1 MSCFKRRSACVRLRN
16 SGFVFPLILFASLA
30 VGLFILTLTQYQSA
44 NRVKFQ
50 HLNDYQGAF
59 NIAWSALVEVLADI
73 QAKQWSN
80 RSFKS
85 GPKDKSASLFGG
97 SYNLRV
103 ADHDVAQYLFNVKVR
118 VSFKNKNH
126 LFYWRMKY
134 NPNLLDFTN
143 LFIPVCYEDMLDK
156 PGVTPG
162 DIDAAVDDM
171 LEKREENSEKAEE
184 IAKTVKSAPT
194 LKEALEKIGINPGK
208 VKDADKPRPA
218 PPAMPTAPTPLTLKD
233 IATLVTGADTDVVF
247 AIKDFHFGGDVAVLT
262 EEQKD
267 LLAAMA
273 KILADRPDIKI
284 ELRGHTTGLV
294 GTAESN
300 LEFSIQ
306 RAQNVADYLI
316 SVGVAAERLTVKGF
330 GREKPIASN
339 DTEAGQTKNRRV
351 EFVLSS
357 SSS

>member
-1 MSCFKRRSACVRLRN
+1 MSCFKRQLTCFRPRN

-44 NRVKFQ
+44 NRVKLQ

-143 LFIPVCYEDMLDK
+143 LFIPVCYDDMLDE
-156 PGVTPG
+156 PGAAPG
-162 DIDAAVDDM
+162 DIDAIVDDM
-171 LEKREENSEKAEE
+171 LETREENREKAEE
-184 IAKTVKSAPT
+184 IAKAIKATPT
-194 LKEALEKIGINPGK
+194 LKEALQKIGIKPDK

-218 PPAMPTAPTPLTLKD
+218 PPTVPTAPTPLTLKD
-233 IATLVTGADTDVVF
+233 IAALATGADPEVVF

-267 LLAAMA
+267 LLDAMA
-273 KILADRPDIKI
+273 KILADRPEIKI

-316 SVGVAAERLTVKGF
+316 SVGIAAERLTVKGF
-330 GREKPIASN
+330 GRDKPLASN

-357 SSS
+357 TSS